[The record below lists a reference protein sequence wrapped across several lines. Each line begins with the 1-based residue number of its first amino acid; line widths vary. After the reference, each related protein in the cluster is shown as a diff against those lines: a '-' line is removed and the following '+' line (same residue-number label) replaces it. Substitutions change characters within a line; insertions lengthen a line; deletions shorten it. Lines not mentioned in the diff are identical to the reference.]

1 MVEMHLLRVNEDF
14 QDDPIFALGV
24 VTTFDRFMQGYRPAA
39 DKDSIFEA
47 ICKAQE
53 IDPQQYRRDAEAMQT
68 LTSGKSAA
76 EILDWLKQ
84 AATQGGDPL
93 QAQVQAIAQNPKFKY
108 SRLFAIGLYTLLEQT
123 DSELL
128 KDETRLTQ
136 MMEELSAC
144 LNLSF
149 SKLQKDL
156 ELYRSNLEKMNQARK
171 MMADL
176 IEAERKRRQ
185 QNTTGSGTENSL
197 ATGSQAPTD
206 PSP

>member
-93 QAQVQAIAQNPKFKY
+93 QAQVQAIAHNPKFKY